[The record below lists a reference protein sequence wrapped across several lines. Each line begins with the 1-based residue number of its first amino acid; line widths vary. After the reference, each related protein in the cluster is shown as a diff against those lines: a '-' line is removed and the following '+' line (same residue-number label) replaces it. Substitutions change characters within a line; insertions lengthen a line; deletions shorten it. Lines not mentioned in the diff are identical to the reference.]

1 LIFIKLLYFYVKS
14 RYTKGFIIISLI
26 SYLFIAL
33 LAWVRLTH
41 PYVQLG
47 VVGEDIIFWGSLS
60 IVIFGLIYP
69 SYLTKSEMDFA
80 LISAKVKPF
89 NLILIKQL
97 GDSLILSLVF
107 LFFSILSSSS
117 VLISVIDVFLF
128 SLFLSGLFIIGG
140 VVNLQRRILI
150 NMFFLAYLLASFL
163 VYPSINLIY
172 ILINP
177 SPISLVYYV
186 TLLGFMEVFLFKIS
200 KELKERAISLTIY
213 PSEFKNPIDFPFPSS
228 FFGSILYTTFFSTT
242 MRFGF
247 YGSGTKNL
255 RIPTFIVVTP
265 PSIIGAL
272 VLMLFKSLIV
282 INNLLLI
289 YCVTFYVTFIGQ
301 SFQNE
306 RLWIDFVGLNLM
318 KYIRIRMFAR
328 LLLSYTVISPIAIV
342 EMVNR
347 LLGIGISLF
356 ALPLSSVPLT
366 WLLISF
372 RPPPQIRDIEQI
384 PFKFSL
390 IGVLI
395 FLALAVTIWTPTLYV
410 ITTNDLVFSLYL
422 FLSYFLIYLIIL
434 YGPFSERLWKDFI
447 ERLSINNYC

>member
-1 LIFIKLLYFYVKS
+1 MRLTRLFYFYVKS
-14 RYTKGFIIISLI
+14 RYTKGFIIVSLI

-41 PYVQLG
+41 PYIELG

-69 SYLTKSEMDFA
+69 SYLTKSEMDFV
-80 LISAKVKPF
+80 LISTKVKLF

-97 GDSLILSLVF
+97 GDSLILLLIF

-117 VLISVIDVFLF
+117 VLISVIGVILF
-128 SLFLSGLFIIGG
+128 SLFLSSLFIIGG
-140 VVNLQRRILI
+140 VLNLQRRILI
-150 NMFFLAYLLASFL
+150 NVLFLAYLLASFF

-172 ILINP
+172 LLINP
-177 SPISLVYYV
+177 SPFSLLYYV
-186 TLLGFMEVFLFKIS
+186 ILLGLMEVFLYKIS

-255 RIPTFIVVTP
+255 RIPTLIIVIP
-265 PSIIGAL
+265 PSVVGAL
-272 VLMLFKSLIV
+272 ILMLFKSSIV

-318 KYIRIRMFAR
+318 KYIRTRMFAR
-328 LLLSYTVISPIAIV
+328 LLLSYTVISPFGIV
-342 EMVNR
+342 EIAHH

-390 IGVLI
+390 MGVLI
-395 FLALAVTIWTPTLYV
+395 FIALAVTIWSPTLYV
-410 ITTNDLVFSLYL
+410 ITTNNVVFSL
-422 FLSYFLIYLIIL
+422 
-434 YGPFSERLWKDFI
+434 
-447 ERLSINNYC
+447 